1 MWEEY
6 YGQKLLDVDRNSSVG
21 IVDIDEKS
29 IFLRQTQSRYRA
41 LVAPAL
47 SEYVASQLREESQ
60 VLKER
65 RKARE
70 EKGLLADTPQ
80 QTQQQPDRTSQWPK
94 AKPTAKAKDKAT
106 GIKCM
111 SNMKQIGLALV
122 LYEQDTEEVPRCW
135 PPFEPKYKDDY
146 GVMQLNMWYRII
158 QPYLGKKAKDMGK
171 GVFIC
176 PSSVKGEAYGD
187 WRDDYTYAMNK
198 NFQGENR
205 TFNMSQIQSPSETIF
220 TADID
225 GYNAALYPDEN
236 DNGTPISGGNVLY
249 RHGGGTE
256 TSSFYVQKKDF
267 NKSPSE
273 SLLNSVPFG
282 TANSNYFD
290 GHSDII
296 KQRAPDRLFRLQK
309 RR

>member
-1 MWEEY
+1 MRTKTTTPEPHPARGFTLIE
-6 YGQKLLDVDRNSSVG
+6 LLVVIAIIAILAG
-21 IVDIDEKS
+21 
-29 IFLRQTQSRYRA
+29 L
-41 LVAPAL
+41 LLPAL
-47 SEYVASQLREESQ
+47 
-60 VLKER
+60 
-65 RKARE
+65 
-70 EKGLLADTPQ
+70 
-80 QTQQQPDRTSQWPK
+80 
-94 AKPTAKAKDKAT
+94 AKAKDKAT

-111 SNMKQIGLALV
+111 SNVKQIGLALV

-135 PPFEPKYKDDY
+135 PPFEPKYKDDK
-146 GVMQLNMWYRII
+146 GVMRLNMWYRII

-198 NFQGENR
+198 NFQGMNR
-205 TFNMSQIQSPSETIF
+205 TFTMSQIQSPSETIF

-273 SLLNSVPFG
+273 SLRNSVPFG